1 MRITVLF
8 KQDHLCAFDDD
19 NIDALIF
26 NLKDNQVIG
35 VESISLNNSM
45 YISRINLLKTNN
57 INRVYVSDIR
67 YSHKQALLNQSISVI
82 SGDALLND
90 KIFKTLYF
98 SNINSI

>member
-1 MRITVLF
+1 MRIAIFF
-8 KQDHLCAFDDD
+8 KRDHLCAFDDD

-45 YISRINLLKTNN
+45 YISRINLLKDYK
-57 INRVYVSDIR
+57 INRIYVSNIKNN
-67 YSHKQALLNQSISVI
+67 HKQALLNQSISVI

-98 SNINSI
+98 LI